1 MYMQVLGVLVVL
13 LLLYY
18 AAMIALDIQK
28 AKAAKAAELENSS
41 EVDIDISD
49 EAETFKPV
57 MISRDE
63 PIKAVTDTSID
74 SENRNETAP
83 NLDSLS
89 ENREEIAETF
99 DVAVE
104 EAPSDAYSEEI
115 HSEETFANE
124 IPQRSQQSDPESSIE
139 EPFRR
144 PGYREPVMTDGVPV
158 EVLLDTVNRLAE
170 TGESDLGNL
179 IYRCESS
186 RIAS

>member
-74 SENRNETAP
+74 SENRNETAT
-83 NLDSLS
+83 NFDSLS
-89 ENREEIAETF
+89 ENREEIAKIY

-104 EAPSDAYSEEI
+104 DSPNEAYSE
-115 HSEETFANE
+115 E
-124 IPQRSQQSDPESSIE
+124 IPQRSQQSAPESSIE